1 MKGQADH
8 IRALE
13 TSLASCKAFN
23 EQLAQGAMGNLDRIG
38 ALEAAVR
45 DVKFHAGN
53 KSGFGLIWQI
63 AALALGSEPETACEL
78 CEGSGESG
86 VNHHDGTQYST
97 KTPPCPDC
105 GGSGKKAT
113 KGDAS
118 G

>member
-1 MKGQADH
+1 MAIERVSDERLRWLSGPDY
-8 IRALE
+8 IRSE
-13 TSLASCKAFN
+13 P
-23 EQLAQGAMGNLDRIG
+23 G
-38 ALEAAVR
+38 
-45 DVKFHAGN
+45 
-53 KSGFGLIWQI
+53 QI
-63 AALALGSEPETACEL
+63 AAELLVARAALREIKDCDYVSRHCKSCHDIAEDALAASETACEL